1 MRIWSFHPKYL
12 DTKGLVALWREALL
26 AKKVLENKTKGYK
39 NHPQLDRFKN
49 STNALDSINYYLSIV
64 FVEASTRN
72 FNFDKEKF
80 NQKNKIIK
88 QKVTEGQLRYEFEHL
103 KQKLVK
109 RDPKKFEEIK
119 FAQMPDLHPLF
130 EMVNGNIESWEKM
143 K

>member
-49 STNALDSINYYLSIV
+49 SIHPLDSINYYLSII
-64 FVEASTRN
+64 FVEASARN

-80 NQKNKIIK
+80 KQKNKIIK

-103 KQKLVK
+103 KQKLLV
-109 RDPKKFEEIK
+109 RDPKKIEEIK
-119 FAQMPDLHPLF
+119 VVQLPEPHPLF
-130 EMVNGNIESWEKM
+130 EMINGNIESWEKV